1 MVGKNGRLIHKPF
14 KLISGCRHNL
24 HEIISN
30 FCAQN
35 VAKTWNSTK
44 YFGTSVTVCY
54 QAEKNR
60 LKSVRHIFSI
70 TDFSTEIGIPEDRS
84 VKLSIGS
91 KVLHDKKLMM
101 QTNEKPNL
109 KEMDQRKRETR
120 KEFVVSFP
128 TGDAFPA
135 GCSCVSRIEKD

>member
-1 MVGKNGRLIHKPF
+1 MKSSVIFVLKMWR
-14 KLISGCRHNL
+14 KLGIRQNISEDLTIVPH
-24 HEIISN
+24 
-30 FCAQN
+30 FC
-35 VAKTWNSTK
+35 K
-44 YFGTSVTVCY
+44 YYFVIFPK
-54 QAEKNR
+54 EKNR